1 MTNSPK
7 HILLLALLSMTLL
20 ATSCR
25 TGSEGYR
32 AVSLKVDNRSTEQR
46 LKSITDGYSQW
57 QTFTA
62 KGRFSISGREEMSAS
77 MQMRMTCDQYIYI
90 SLRGGMGIEGG
101 KIFITPDSLYII
113 DKINKCYVA
122 DEISAFTAGI
132 PITLGSLQ
140 RLLLCRTF
148 GSPDAMPADSNGR
161 FTAATTTGN
170 GTAYR
175 FNFNRHNLLDLAS
188 ATSNDRLASCN
199 VGYSGYIETSRG
211 GIVATSIAIIS
222 QMQGTQIT
230 MQAEYS
236 PASISW
242 NRPLDDRLSIPAS
255 YRRADARLLLQQLGN
270 EL

>member
-1 MTNSPK
+1 MPCRQKQILPT
-7 HILLLALLSMTLL
+7 LLLAVMLLFT
-20 ATSCR
+20 ACR
-25 TGSEGYR
+25 TTSPGYR
-32 AVSLKVDNRSTEQR
+32 DVVPRADNRSAEER
-46 LKSITDGYSQW
+46 LASVTGSYSQW

-62 KGRFSISGREEMSAS
+62 KGRFTVSGRESLSAS
-77 MQMRMTCDQYIYI
+77 MQMRMAHDRYIYI

-101 KIFITPDSLYII
+101 KIFITRDSLYVI

-148 GSPDAMPADSNGR
+148 GSPDAMPADSDGR

>member
-1 MTNSPK
+1 MTIRLDD
-7 HILLLALLSMTLL
+7 ILLILLSMMLF

-25 TGSEGYR
+25 TTGDGYK
-32 AVSLKVDNRSTEQR
+32 AVALKIDNRDTGLR
-46 LKSITDGYSQW
+46 LKSITDGYRQW

-62 KGRFSISGREEMSAS
+62 KGRFSITGSEEMSAS
-77 MQMRMTCDQYIYI
+77 MQMRMTCDRYIYI

-122 DEISAFTAGI
+122 DEISTFTAGI

-140 RLLLCRTF
+140 QLLLCRTF
-148 GSPDAMPADSNGR
+148 GSPDALPADADGR
-161 FTAATTTGN
+161 FSATTGA
-170 GTAYR
+170 GDGAEYR

-188 ATSNDRLASCN
+188 ATSNDELASCN
-199 VGYSGYIETSRG
+199 VGYSGYIDTRQG
-211 GIVATSIAIIS
+211 GILATSIAIIS
-222 QMQGTQIT
+222 QMQGLQIT

-236 PASISW
+236 PESITW

-255 YRRADARLLLQQLGN
+255 YRRADTRILLQQLGN